1 MISERK
7 IRGSPAVKLIPF
19 TSAAAILEIIDFAV
33 DKAIVLVWGISPA
46 ATQCSHLTLHFVE

>member
-7 IRGSPAVKLIPF
+7 ISGSPAVKLIAF

-33 DKAIVLVWGISPA
+33 DKDMVLVLGISPF